1 MKVIILGCSRQGARL
16 AQLMEAERY
25 EVTVIDIDPSAFNR
39 LENFRGRKVIG
50 NGVDVE
56 VLKRAG
62 IEEVEAF
69 AAVTNGDNRNLMA
82 AQIAKEIFN
91 VPKVVC
97 RVYDPNRAFIYHELG
112 LETVSA
118 TTVGARM
125 IRNLLISP
133 KVVRSYQL
141 GEGTAYALELKLGNQ
156 TAGKK
161 ISDIEMPGEFRISS
175 VVRAQEVSI
184 PDADFVLKENDQIFG
199 VVKIDSLEKVK
210 EITGVHEFVDNFPR
224 GG

>member
-16 AQLMEAERY
+16 AQLMEAEKY
-25 EVTVIDIDPSAFNR
+25 EVTVIDIDPSSFNR
-39 LENFRGRKVIG
+39 LENFKGRKIIG

-82 AQIAKEIFN
+82 AQVAKEIFN

-141 GEGTAYALELKLGNQ
+141 GEGTAYALEFKLGSK
-156 TAGKK
+156 TAGKT
-161 ISDIEMPGEFRISS
+161 IADIEIPGEFRIASIIRS
-175 VVRAQEVSI
+175 QEVLI
-184 PDADFVLKENDQIFG
+184 PLDDFVLQENDQIFG

-210 EITGVHEFVDNFPR
+210 DITGVHDFVDNFPR

>member
-16 AQLMEAERY
+16 ALLMEAEKY
-25 EVTVIDIDPSAFNR
+25 EVTVIDNDASSFSR
-39 LENFRGRKVIG
+39 LENFKGRKIVG

-56 VLKRAG
+56 VLKKAG
-62 IEEVEAF
+62 IEETDAF
-69 AAVTNGDNRNLMA
+69 ASVTNGDNRNLMA

-97 RVYDPNRAFIYHELG
+97 RVYDPNRAFIYHEFG

-125 IRNLLISP
+125 IRNLLINP
-133 KVVRSYQL
+133 KGLRTYQL
-141 GEGTAYALELKLGNQ
+141 GDGTAYAVEFKLGAK
-156 TAGKK
+156 TVGKSIK
-161 ISDIEMPGEFRISS
+161 EIEIPNEYRIAS
-175 VVRAQEVSI
+175 VVRNQEAIV
-184 PDADFVLKENDQIFG
+184 PTDDFVLQEGDQVFG
-199 VVKIDSLEKVK
+199 VVKIDTLELLKDS
-210 EITGVHEFVDNFPR
+210 IGICDFVDNFPK